1 METADSA
8 AGADKRPRGSKSLRR
23 QFMAQQMDHY
33 VLGTAQYRVR
43 CEKYQ
48 FITSLGHTHNPAHFT
63 PSIEKRII
71 RFILAQKRS
80 GQTGRLPFALQ
91 YWWFNGKISAC
102 HAEAPGSIPGQ
113 CIQYFV
119 EYAYTILLVCSP
131 FASKTNI
138 LFRHFGYRLCVD
150 CFLPVLERQ
159 RGKGKGAA
167 IASRGK

>member
-113 CIQYFV
+113 CITYSVLLAKFCFLSLHVLLPGATQ
-119 EYAYTILLVCSP
+119 ILL
-131 FASKTNI
+131 
-138 LFRHFGYRLCVD
+138 
-150 CFLPVLERQ
+150 LERQ
-159 RGKGKGAA
+159 TGKGKGAA
-167 IASRGK
+167 FVSRGKCGGKESIK